1 MVGAMAERLNRWLDR
16 LESRLALFGAIG
28 GPSAVGLIASWLAT
42 YSDWVSQFG
51 AIGWLFAG
59 LIACLLT
66 ALVGLAA
73 ARIRLAWVRASVTR
87 RWQET
92 VDAFNPLDSHFHRVR
107 VRVSDLADPV
117 TNSVEGKRFTECD
130 ILGPASVVLSG
141 SAEIF
146 SIDFRNCDFVPHDE
160 KVVIYN
166 AIRLVDCSFSHSRL
180 AKITIY
186 VPIRFLKDF
195 EQMGAQFVSPVKG
208 EAPEL

>member
-1 MVGAMAERLNRWLDR
+1 MFGAVAERFNKWLDR
-16 LESRLALFGAIG
+16 LESRHALFGAIG
-28 GPSAVGLIASWLAT
+28 GPSAVGLIASWSAT

-66 ALVGLAA
+66 ALVALTA

-92 VDAFNPLDSHFHRVR
+92 VDAFNPLDSYFNRIR
-107 VRVSDLADPV
+107 LRLSDLADFV

-160 KVVIYN
+160 NVVIYN
-166 AIRLVDCSFSHSRL
+166 ATYLVNCSLSHSRL

-186 VPIRFLKDF
+186 VPLRFVKDF
-195 EQMGAQFVSPVKG
+195 E
-208 EAPEL
+208 